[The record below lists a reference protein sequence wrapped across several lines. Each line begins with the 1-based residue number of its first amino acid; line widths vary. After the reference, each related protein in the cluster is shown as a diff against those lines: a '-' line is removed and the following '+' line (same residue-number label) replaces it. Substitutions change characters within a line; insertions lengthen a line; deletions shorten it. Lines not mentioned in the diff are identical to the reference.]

1 METIAIGDS
10 EPDLAMFRVAGRS
23 FAPSHMSG
31 RGIARL
37 LGCKIAPRSYQG
49 GLLSA
54 ARSIV
59 HPRGGTCPRCTDER
73 GQASGLWWE
82 LLEAADRHPLALLVR
97 AMAHPRAFEAF
108 RR

>member
-1 METIAIGDS
+1 
-10 EPDLAMFRVAGRS
+10 VAGRS

-59 HPRGGTCPRCTDER
+59 HPGGGTCPRCADDR
-73 GQASGLWWE
+73 ARPAGMWWD

-97 AMAHPRAFEAF
+97 ALADPRALEAF